1 MIRAAGSNDRALTIG
16 LGVVLAAM
24 VVGLCTEA
32 LPQTA
37 AVMLAVPVALTTLF
51 SPKRSLMLLLG
62 IQISLEFTQLDMVN
76 FYLGPMRLRPDD
88 LLFAWVMLLWVLS
101 LPDRR
106 DRIEA
111 GATPGFI
118 LALVMVGFVSLLWGV
133 IAGNDPGHAFFMYK
147 HYPGYLSFFPAAW
160 LISTDR
166 KAAEQLAVLVM
177 AAAVLAGINIAL
189 RGFFRVDEL
198 VYERSTGLRVQ
209 ARQAFAV
216 SIGLLFLFTRY
227 LVRRR
232 RAALSLIIP
241 AGVMMSVGM
250 LLSQT
255 RSAWFGTLLG
265 AAAVFLLY
273 TASRRKNLWKALG
286 TIAGVAVLGT
296 VLFIAAGLLLQ
307 ATGLL
312 EIQDILARPGSE
324 TGSYLTDAT
333 FLARAVS
340 WLEILKEVGNPL
352 GLIMGKGM
360 GYQITYF
367 RFDYMQRLSFSTV
380 DGSYFQILLNA
391 GIPGVLAL
399 VLLYAHAILKSASG
413 ALKERDEGRQELL
426 TACFGSVVML
436 AAGSFF
442 MSVITNYR
450 FTVLFGVLFAIIAVR
465 PVQEAPSEGLPAGG

>member
-1 MIRAAGSNDRALTIG
+1 
-16 LGVVLAAM
+16 
-24 VVGLCTEA
+24 
-32 LPQTA
+32 
-37 AVMLAVPVALTTLF
+37 
-51 SPKRSLMLLLG
+51 
-62 IQISLEFTQLDMVN
+62 
-76 FYLGPMRLRPDD
+76 
-88 LLFAWVMLLWVLS
+88 
-101 LPDRR
+101 
-106 DRIEA
+106 
-111 GATPGFI
+111 
-118 LALVMVGFVSLLWGV
+118 
-133 IAGNDPGHAFFMYK
+133 
-147 HYPGYLSFFPAAW
+147 
-160 LISTDR
+160 
-166 KAAEQLAVLVM
+166 
-177 AAAVLAGINIAL
+177 
-189 RGFFRVDEL
+189 
-198 VYERSTGLRVQ
+198 
-209 ARQAFAV
+209 
-216 SIGLLFLFTRY
+216 
-227 LVRRR
+227 
-232 RAALSLIIP
+232 
-241 AGVMMSVGM
+241 MMSVGM

-286 TIAGVAVLGT
+286 TIAGGAVLGT

-340 WLEILKEVGNPL
+340 WWRYSRRWGIRWE
-352 GLIMGKGM
+352 IMGKGM
-360 GYQITYF
+360 GYQNTNF

-436 AAGSFF
+436 GRGSSSCRLITKLTVHSAFRGAIRQHRRKTRSRGSF
-442 MSVITNYR
+442 
-450 FTVLFGVLFAIIAVR
+450 
-465 PVQEAPSEGLPAGG
+465 

>member
-1 MIRAAGSNDRALTIG
+1 MTGASAGYDRALVIG
-16 LGVVLAAM
+16 LGVILAVMA
-24 VVGLCTEA
+24 VGLCTESL
-32 LPQTA
+32 LPAA
-37 AVMLAVPVALTTLF
+37 AVMVAVPVVLTTFF
-51 SPKRSLMLLLG
+51 SLKRSLMLLLG
-62 IQISLEFTQLDMVN
+62 IQIALEFTQLDIVN

-88 LLFAWVMLLWVLS
+88 LLFAWVMVLWVLS

-106 DRIEA
+106 VRVRV

-118 LALVMVGFVSLLWGV
+118 LALVVIASISLMWGLF
-133 IAGNDPGHAFFMYK
+133 AGNDSGHAFIIYK

-160 LISTDR
+160 LITEDR
-166 KAAEQLAVLVM
+166 KAAEQIARLIV

-189 RGFFRVDEL
+189 RGYFRVDEM

-216 SIGLLFLFTRY
+216 GVGILFLFSGY
-227 LVRRR
+227 LVRREKSG
-232 RAALSLIIP
+232 LPLMIP
-241 AGVMMSVGM
+241 AGVMMFVGL

-273 TASRRKNLWKALG
+273 TVSRKRNLWKALG
-286 TIAGVAVLGT
+286 LIIGIALVGAVLFMGAGF
-296 VLFIAAGLLLQ
+296 LLQAAGLL
-307 ATGLL
+307 
-312 EIQDILARPGSE
+312 EIRNILARPGSE

-352 GLIMGKGM
+352 GLLLGKGM

-367 RFDYMQRLSFSTV
+367 RFDYMQRLSFSFV
-380 DGSYFQILLNA
+380 DNSYFQILLNA

-399 VLLYAHAILKSASG
+399 VLLYAHGILKSGFG
-413 ALKERDEGRQELL
+413 ALKETDEGRLALL
-426 TACFGSVVML
+426 LACFGSLLMQ
-436 AAGSFF
+436 ASGSFF

-450 FTVLFGVLFAIIAVR
+450 FTVLFGVLFAMISVKPA
-465 PVQEAPSEGLPAGG
+465 PGAPSRGLPAAA

>member
-1 MIRAAGSNDRALTIG
+1 LDGTAGSHDRALIIG
-16 LGVVLAAM
+16 LGVVLAAIM
-24 VVGLCTEA
+24 AGLCTRA

-51 SPKRSLMLLLG
+51 NPKRSLMLLLG
-62 IQISLEFTQLDMVN
+62 IQISLEFTQLDLVN

-88 LLFAWVMLLWVLS
+88 LLFAWVMFLWILS
-101 LPDRR
+101 IPDRR
-106 DRIEA
+106 DRVET
-111 GATPGFI
+111 GATPAFI
-118 LALVMVGFVSLLWGV
+118 LALVIVGSVSLLWGLS
-133 IAGNDPGHAFFMYK
+133 AGNDPGHAFFMYK

-160 LISTDR
+160 LISRDKKT
-166 KAAEQLAVLVM
+166 AEQLAVLVA

-216 SIGLLFLFTRY
+216 SIGLMFLFSRY

-232 RAALSLIIP
+232 RAALSLMIP
-241 AGVMMSVGM
+241 AGVLMSVGL

-273 TASRRKNLWKALG
+273 TASRRKNLWRALG
-286 TIAGVAVLGT
+286 AVAGMAVLGV
-296 VLFIAAGLLLQ
+296 VLLVAAGLLLQ
-307 ATGLL
+307 AAGLM
-312 EIQDILARPGSE
+312 EMQDILARPGSE
-324 TGSYLTDAT
+324 TGNYLTDAT

-340 WLEILKEVGNPL
+340 WLEILREVGNPA

-399 VLLYAHAILKSASG
+399 VLLYAHVILKSASG
-413 ALKERDEGRQELL
+413 ALKERDEGRWELL
-426 TACFGSVVML
+426 LACFGSMVML

-450 FTVLFGVLFAIIAVR
+450 FTVLFGVLFAIIAVK
-465 PVQEAPSEGLPAGG
+465 PAPGASSEDLPAGG